1 MLPLRTLLNDA
12 FHFYKRNLGQI
23 FTLCMPFLLAGAVMN
38 YIITGS
44 GASGEFSTNKFFVS
58 MAVEMAL
65 YPMYAGSL
73 ILMMAAQAANRLP
86 TNAELL
92 SSSLSI
98 YPQLLLLGVAWRAMA
113 MMGFFF
119 LVLPGIWVSVR
130 MAFAEFFLVVE
141 RLDPHGAIVRSFQT
155 TRPHFFLILSALAL
169 IALPVFMLT
178 VLTGSTLY
186 NLKAPAFIQIG
197 VEALIAFLALILHV
211 VMFRIFMEARHNRST
226 EAGL

>member
-1 MLPLRTLLNDA
+1 MLPLKTLLNDSLQ
-12 FHFYKRNLGQI
+12 FYKRNLGQI

-38 YIITGS
+38 YIIMGS

-86 TNAELL
+86 TNKELIASAL
-92 SSSLSI
+92 AI
-98 YPQLLLLGVAWRAMA
+98 YPQLLLLGVVWRTLAMA
-113 MMGFFF
+113 GFFF
-119 LVLPGIWVSVR
+119 LILPGIWVSVR

-141 RLDPHGAIVRSFQT
+141 RFDPHGAIVRSFQT

-186 NLKAPAFIQIG
+186 NLNAPAFIQIG
-197 VEALIAFLALILHV
+197 AEALIAFLALILHV
-211 VMFRIFMEARHNRST
+211 VMFRIFMEARQNWRT
-226 EAGL
+226 EAAL